1 MNKQD
6 KKNHY
11 IENLK
16 EMFRKWSNEEI
27 SSFVSLPE
35 SGSIRKYY
43 RISSRTFR
51 AIGAFNPDKRENR
64 AFLYLSRHLKN
75 KGIHVPALYAEDQE
89 NNIYLV
95 EDLGDTLLFNFV
107 SDNRADN
114 KRIIKKYQS
123 VIREMPGIQVDAGRD
138 LDYSICYPRPE
149 FDRQSMFW
157 DLNYFKYYFLKLT
170 GIRFDEQELEDDF
183 NTLSDFLLQAK
194 RNFFL
199 FRDFQS
205 RNIILHE
212 NKIFFID
219 YQGGRKGAL
228 QYDIASL
235 LFEAKT
241 SLKPEVRDELL
252 DYYLEVFSREA
263 RFNQKEFL
271 KYFDGYVLIRMMQ
284 ALGAY
289 GFRGYFERKHFF
301 LQSIPPALINLDWF
315 LKNIKLKVSI
325 PQLWSCL
332 TQIMESDFI
341 KEYEAPAEDLNVS
354 INSFSYKNGIPV
366 DNTGN
371 GGGYVFDCRALPNP
385 GRFEQ
390 YQTFTGKDDPVIK
403 FMKEK
408 PEIKHFIDNV
418 YSVIDSS
425 LKNYESRNFLH
436 LMINFGCT
444 GGQHRSVYCAEE
456 IAYRIKQNYRIRVHI
471 RHRELEKS

>member
-1 MNKQD
+1 MNIQNT
-6 KKNHY
+6 KNHY
-11 IENLK
+11 VKNLK
-16 EMFRKWSNEEI
+16 EMFSKWSNEEI
-27 SSFVSLPE
+27 ISFVSLPE

-43 RISSRTFR
+43 RISSKTFR
-51 AIGAFNPDKRENR
+51 AIGAFNPDKRENL

-89 NNIYLV
+89 KNIYLI

-114 KRIIKKYQS
+114 EKIIKKYQS

-183 NTLSDFLLQAK
+183 KRFTDFLLKADK
-194 RNFFL
+194 DFFL

-205 RNIILHE
+205 RNIILHKD
-212 NKIFFID
+212 KIFFID

-252 DYYLEVFSREA
+252 DYYLEVFSRKA

-301 LQSIPPALINLDWF
+301 LQSIPPALNNLDWF
-315 LKNIKLKVSI
+315 LKNIKLKISI
-325 PQLWSCL
+325 PHLWSCL
-332 TQIMESDFI
+332 EQIIESDFI
-341 KEYEAPAEDLNVS
+341 REYKAPAEELNVS
-354 INSFSYKNGIPV
+354 INSFSYKNGIPA

-385 GRFEQ
+385 GRLEK

-425 LKNYESRNFLH
+425 LKNYESRNFSR

-456 IAYRIKQNYRIRVHI
+456 IAHRIKQNYRIRVHI
-471 RHRELEKS
+471 RHRELEK